1 MYKFFHKAF
10 TYVLRFSAEKKISV
24 VSVPGGYSLSGAVTG
39 INVDVD
45 VNRGDVLKF
54 SLDVGRSHPFWIKTK
69 KGTGKQNAVST
80 GISGVGQG
88 KWSGELIW
96 DTTAYKEGTY
106 YYQCEYHA
114 NMVGKINVS
123 EKTGMTLFKIQLMI
137 LLHYLTILFQNMYH
151 HLFKY
156 F

>member
-24 VSVPGGYSLSGAVTG
+24 VSVPGGYSLSGAVSG

-45 VNRGDVLKF
+45 VYRGDVLKF

-69 KGTGKQNAVST
+69 KGTGKQNDVST

-88 KWSGELIW
+88 KWSGELMW
-96 DTTAYKEGTY
+96 DTTGIKEGTY

-114 NMVGKINVS
+114 NMVGKINVMG
-123 EKTGMTLFKIQLMI
+123 KTGTTLFKIQLLI
-137 LLHYLTILFQNMYH
+137 LLLISNFPR
-151 HLFKY
+151 
-156 F
+156 

>member
-1 MYKFFHKAF
+1 MVNVVIFHKTL

-24 VSVPGGYSLSGAVTG
+24 VSVPGGYSLSGAVSG

-45 VNRGDVLKF
+45 VYRGDVLKF

-123 EKTGMTLFKIQLMI
+123 EKTGMTLFKIQLVI
-137 LLHYLTILFQNMYH
+137 LLHHFTQT
-151 HLFKY
+151 
-156 F
+156 

>member
-1 MYKFFHKAF
+1 MF
-10 TYVLRFSAEKKISV
+10 YVSAEKKISV
-24 VSVPGGYSLSGAVTG
+24 VTKNGGYVLSGAVTG
-39 INVDVD
+39 PQVDVD
-45 VNRGDVLKF
+45 IYKGDVLKF

-96 DTTAYKEGTY
+96 DTTGIKEGTY

-114 NMVGKINVS
+114 RMFGKINVLG
-123 EKTGMTLFKIQLMI
+123 KTGTTLFKIQL
-137 LLHYLTILFQNMYH
+137 LILFH
-151 HLFKY
+151 Y
-156 F
+156 FTPT